1 MTELPRAGETTRV
14 LVWYSD
20 GAASACAAKLAL
32 DKYGPE
38 RVVVVKCDTTPDEH
52 PDNLRFRKDV
62 EAWLGHPVTLISSET
77 FASVDEVFEQTRY
90 MAGIAGAR
98 CTTELKKG
106 PRHAFQRDDDIH
118 VFGYTADEWRR
129 IERFEA
135 NNVELTCDWV
145 LRDAFVRK
153 EDCHRMLREAGI
165 ESPAMYALGF
175 DHNNCLGCVKATSP
189 GYWNRT
195 RKHFPDA
202 FARRAAQSREIGAR
216 LVRVDGERVFL
227 DELDPNVGLDESD
240 GDIECGPFC
249 DPGDQGDLFTGG
261 DR

>member
-1 MTELPRAGETTRV
+1 MSRV

-20 GAASACAAKLAL
+20 GAASAVAAKLAL
-32 DKYGPE
+32 DKYGD
-38 RVVVVKCDTTPDEH
+38 RVDVVKCDTTADEH
-52 PDNLRFRKDV
+52 PDNMRFRRDV
-62 EAWLGHPVTLISSET
+62 EAWLGVTVTLIGSDEYAT
-77 FASVDEVFEQTRY
+77 VDDVFERTRY

-98 CTTELKKG
+98 CTTELKKL
-106 PRHAFQRDDDIH
+106 PRWSYQRPDDVH

-129 IERFEA
+129 IERFEQ
-135 NNVELTCDWV
+135 NNPELTCAWV

-153 EDCHRMLREAGI
+153 VDCHRMLREAGI
-165 ESPAMYALGF
+165 EPPAMYGLGF
-175 DHNNCLGCVKATSP
+175 EHNNCLGCVKATSP

-195 RKHFPDA
+195 RQHFPEA

-240 GDIECGPFC
+240 GEIECGPFC
-249 DPGDQGDLFTGG
+249 DPGDQADLFGQGG
-261 DR
+261 EA